1 MAEARQDADHLTFL
15 LHLNWVDIN
24 KPPTKTIPTPRF
36 LILPQ
41 TGKTRILP
49 CFTVRQLRQSG
60 LIGLWKDRS
69 DIGVFDP
76 IQKVQPCFAG
86 GVAERGAG
94 RAFRRGRGWRL
105 DIAPCGRSAGR
116 PPSWTLLRPLRHMED
131 TMRRNKLALFLHL
144 VWATWDRL
152 PLITPDIERRLYRNI
167 ESEARKQGCTVLALN
182 GTEDHV
188 HLLVIFPTTITIA
201 DVLKHV
207 KGVSSRFVNETLRP
221 PAQFKWQGSYGAFTV
236 SRWDVA
242 RIKEY
247 IKRQKE
253 HHRSGELVPE
263 FEETFE
269 EINSDE

>member
-1 MAEARQDADHLTFL
+1 LEFSTPSKRFNLALPGAL
-15 LHLNWVDIN
+15 LNEV
-24 KPPTKTIPTPRF
+24 F
-36 LILPQ
+36 
-41 TGKTRILP
+41 GG
-49 CFTVRQLRQSG
+49 CEGEG
-60 LIGLWKDRS
+60 LAI
-69 DIGVFDP
+69 
-76 IQKVQPCFAG
+76 
-86 GVAERGAG
+86 
-94 RAFRRGRGWRL
+94 

-116 PPSWTLLRPLRHMED
+116 PPSWTAPRPLRHMED

-167 ESEARKQGCTVLALN
+167 ESEAQKQGCTVLALN

-221 PAQFKWQGSYGAFTV
+221 SAQFKWQGSYGAFTV

-253 HHRSGELVPE
+253 HHRGGELVPE
-263 FEETFE
+263 LEETFE
-269 EINSDE
+269 EINIDE